1 MGTELWT
8 FRGKYT
14 GYMYGRNCYGSAK
27 RYRLYTES
35 FFPKHSDKN
44 RAYSD
49 SISDLP
55 LFDFADIK
63 VCVNPD
69 KRLKSHAL
77 NNKDKGFIIVNWR

>member
-1 MGTELWT
+1 MVQP
-8 FRGKYT
+8 R
-14 GYMYGRNCYGSAK
+14 
-27 RYRLYTES
+27 
-35 FFPKHSDKN
+35 
-44 RAYSD
+44 D

-55 LFDFADIK
+55 LFEFADTK